1 MFGMQGWQLVI
12 VAAIIVLLFGA
23 KRLPQMARGLGQS
36 LKIFKAETKG
46 LIDDDS
52 KDDSVADDSVAS
64 DGSTSGSSAKK
75 ESPQDEVPAAVEPTK
90 VETSTERTNESSAR
104 DA

>member
-52 KDDSVADDSVAS
+52 AKDDSVVSESTAPGEPKSADAR
-64 DGSTSGSSAKK
+64 
-75 ESPQDEVPAAVEPTK
+75 AVEPTK
-90 VETSTERTNESSAR
+90 VETPADRVNESSGR

>member
-1 MFGMQGWQLVI
+1 MGNIGTWQLVI
-12 VAAIIVLLFGA
+12 IAAIVLLLFGA
-23 KRLPQMARGLGQS
+23 KRMPEMARGLGRS

-52 KDDSVADDSVAS
+52 KKDDSVVDDESGQSSAQANT
-64 DGSTSGSSAKK
+64 STS
-75 ESPQDEVPAAVEPTK
+75 EQDTPAVEPTK
-90 VETSTERTNESSAR
+90 VETTGDRVNESSTR

>member
-1 MFGMQGWQLVI
+1 MLGMQGWQIVI
-12 VAAIIVLLFGA
+12 VAAVILLLFGA

-46 LIDDDS
+46 LIEDDS
-52 KDDSVADDSVAS
+52 KSDSLADDSVAS
-64 DGSTSGSSAKK
+64 TGTTAKSS
-75 ESPQDEVPAAVEPTK
+75 ETPAEPTPVEPTK
-90 VETSTERTNESSAR
+90 VETPADRANESSAR

>member
-1 MFGMQGWQLVI
+1 MGNIGTWQLI
-12 VAAIIVLLFGA
+12 IIAAIVLLLFGA
-23 KRLPQMARGLGQS
+23 KRLPEMARGVGRS

-52 KDDSVADDSVAS
+52 KKDDSLVDDTTA
-64 DGSTSGSSAKK
+64 TK
-75 ESPQDEVPAAVEPTK
+75 ESPEPEARAVEPTK
-90 VETSTERTNESSAR
+90 VEAPADRVNESSNR

>member
-12 VAAIIVLLFGA
+12 VAAIILLLFGA
-23 KRLPQMARGLGQS
+23 KRLPEMARGVGRS

-46 LIDDDS
+46 LIDDEDS
-52 KDDSVADDSVAS
+52 KKDSVVTDPESESASESDDAE
-64 DGSTSGSSAKK
+64 A
-75 ESPQDEVPAAVEPTK
+75 DEVKAKAVEPTK
-90 VETSTERTNESSAR
+90 VESSTERVNESSSR